1 MFTES
6 QQQQQQSFT
15 DTYIALILE
24 EAEKLYNKLITE
36 LTNRVMAARA
46 VAIKESSL
54 SIANNRQKLTHKN
67 NTYQTE

>member
-1 MFTES
+1 MLSES

-46 VAIKESSL
+46 LAIKESS
-54 SIANNRQKLTHKN
+54 SPTANNRQN
-67 NTYQTE
+67 